1 MIPAHQ
7 SWQAPAHSPPPLWP
21 LWSSSVFSDYTNRFS
36 ACLVPSKGRR
46 SRSAHLRGWIS
57 RRTFWR
63 LARWWARC
71 TDWFCGLPSDFQSSV
86 GARNRRC
93 TLRSR
98 GWSIWH
104 ARYEQQSRP
113 RVLSRAPQRLVGG
126 GEAAQPIFFRG
137 EEIFVR
143 DFLEDIATGNGRW
156 QSVLFWW
163 SAWHLCRWHLPL
175 GPGWVSAPVTFSA
188 GLWGTWRCVN

>member
-1 MIPAHQ
+1 MRGSEPATPPPRRHAATPPRRAQIVPSLISGSAVWFDQSHQ

-36 ACLVPSKGRR
+36 ACLVPSKGRGLHR
-46 SRSAHLRGWIS
+46 AHLRGWIS

-137 EEIFVR
+137 KEIFVR
-143 DFLEDIATGNGRW
+143 DFLEDIATGKGK
-156 QSVLFWW
+156 
-163 SAWHLCRWHLPL
+163 
-175 GPGWVSAPVTFSA
+175 
-188 GLWGTWRCVN
+188 